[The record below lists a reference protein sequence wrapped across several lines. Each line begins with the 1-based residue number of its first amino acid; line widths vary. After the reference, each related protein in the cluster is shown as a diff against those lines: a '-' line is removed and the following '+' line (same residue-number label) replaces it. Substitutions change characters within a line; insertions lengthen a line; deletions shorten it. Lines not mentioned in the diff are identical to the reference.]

1 MTTTVRDLAADQ
13 SRLRRLAGWSG
24 IGMAAVILINGPL
37 SIALGRMPSHW
48 TADAA
53 TQISAYLTDEA
64 NITQSVI
71 FFALSNLIFVFAL
84 GFFAGLR
91 GLAAETDRSGWLTG
105 VVTIGAAL
113 FLAGGLVS
121 EILSTGIAV
130 VLRSTPAY
138 DFDINNALLLQG
150 LWVTALAQG
159 QVALGVVMV
168 TLSTATLRTRAVP
181 AWLSWLGIAAGAIA
195 VLRPAVVT
203 NVPLFF
209 VSFQPVFLWI
219 ASLAIVLLRQVRKP
233 SRPHPGGDDGGGL

>member
-1 MTTTVRDLAADQ
+1 MDATASDLAADHV
-13 SRLRRLAGWSG
+13 RLRRLAGWSG
-24 IGMAAVILINGPL
+24 IGMVAAILINGPV
-37 SIALGRMPSHW
+37 SIAVGRMPNHW

-53 TQISAYLTDEA
+53 TRIADYLGNEA
-64 NITQSVI
+64 NIAQAVT

-91 GLAAETDRSGWLTG
+91 GLAAETDRSGWVTG

-113 FLAGGLVS
+113 FLAGGLAS

-138 DFDINNALLLQG
+138 VFDVNDALLLQG
-150 LWVTALAQG
+150 LWMSALAQG

-168 TLSTATLRTRAVP
+168 TLSAATLRTRAIP
-181 AWLSWLGIAAGAIA
+181 QWLSWLGIAAGAIA

-203 NVPLFF
+203 NVPLFIL
-209 VSFQPVFLWI
+209 SFQPALLWI
-219 ASLAIVLLRQVRKP
+219 AALAIVLLRQARKP
-233 SRPHPGGDDGGGL
+233 SQPPAER

>member
-24 IGMAAVILINGPL
+24 IGMVAAILINGPI
-37 SIALGRMPSHW
+37 SIAFGRMPNHW

-138 DFDINNALLLQG
+138 EFDINNALLLQG
-150 LWVTALAQG
+150 LWATALAQG
-159 QVALGVVMV
+159 QVALGLVMV

-195 VLRPAVVT
+195 VLRPAVAT

-209 VSFQPVFLWI
+209 ISFQPVFLWI
-219 ASLAIVLLRQVRKP
+219 ASLAIVLLRQARKP